1 MDKKSHRNETIP
13 MDFSYIYLSSSFLNK
28 LRNKL
33 PCVFAGVMPEL
44 VTLSADAGKGCSADA
59 VLAVVVVNG

>member
-1 MDKKSHRNETIP
+1 MDS
-13 MDFSYIYLSSSFLNK
+13 SYIYLSSSFLNK
-28 LRNKL
+28 LRNKF
-33 PCVFAGVMPEL
+33 PCVFTGVMPEL